1 MERYADPL
9 DLAQAH
15 VEQEMAARI
24 AAIQLRARQ
33 GEGRDDCMVCGARI
47 PDARRRQIPNA
58 TRCAPCQDRAE
69 RGQAGVPFRD

>member
-33 GEGRDDCMVCGARI
+33 GEGRDACIVCGTRI
-47 PDARRRQIPNA
+47 PEARRRQIPNA
-58 TRCAPCQDRAE
+58 TRCAPCQDQAE
-69 RGQAGVPFRD
+69 RGRAGVPFHD